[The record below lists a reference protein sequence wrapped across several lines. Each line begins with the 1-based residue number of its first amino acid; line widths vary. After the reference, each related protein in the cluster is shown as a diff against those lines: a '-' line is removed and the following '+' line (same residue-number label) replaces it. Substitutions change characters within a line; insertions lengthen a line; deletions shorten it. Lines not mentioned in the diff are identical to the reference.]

1 MLQASGVRLLDSIS
15 KKQIPLCTKDLLGTR
30 DSDYCNFTTVLEE
43 EVPITGNNDSPA
55 LPNLI
60 YIRRKSDHGKPKNDN
75 ALLQKDSSKRL
86 GTQESGKG
94 EVMDQPFFR
103 KIDWNALE
111 RRELIPPFKPRV
123 QHPLDVQ
130 YFDKTFTAERAKL
143 TPVEKNILE
152 SMDQTQF
159 QGFSYTNPNATD

>member
-1 MLQASGVRLLDSIS
+1 
-15 KKQIPLCTKDLLGTR
+15 
-30 DSDYCNFTTVLEE
+30 
-43 EVPITGNNDSPA
+43 
-55 LPNLI
+55 
-60 YIRRKSDHGKPKNDN
+60 
-75 ALLQKDSSKRL
+75 
-86 GTQESGKG
+86 
-94 EVMDQPFFR
+94 MDQPFFR